1 MDFITQSVV
10 NLKENQV
17 LLPDKKYIER
27 KTFIDADDVT
37 KSLVAESRFI
47 FPDGYNAKQ
56 SPSTLF
62 HSSEAF
68 RLVNRKIY

>member
-1 MDFITQSVV
+1 MDFITQSIV

-17 LLPDKKYIER
+17 LPDKKYFER
-27 KTFIDADDVT
+27 KTFIDTDDVT

-56 SPSTLF
+56 IPSTLF